1 METKFIDLRSDTVT
15 KPTIKM
21 RKAMMSAEV
30 GDDVYGE
37 DPTVNKLEEFAA
49 NLLGKESAIF
59 VCSGTMGNQI
69 AVKCHT
75 DIGDEVILEASSHIY
90 NFEMGMM
97 AAFSG
102 TLPRV
107 IEGKNGF
114 FDEEQLR
121 KAIRSDIYYLSKT
134 KLLCLENSH
143 NSAGGRVLSLEKSAS
158 LCKVAKDNGLKCH
171 LDGARIF
178 NAAIALK
185 TTAKEI
191 AKPYDSVM
199 FCISKGLSAPIGSLL
214 VGSKEFIAKA
224 RRVRKMLGGGMRQAG
239 VIAICGLIAFEEI
252 LPKLEEDHK
261 KAKIL
266 AEGASK
272 NKNFDLNLESVETN
286 IFMIK
291 VKNGKSADYFAKK
304 LKEMGIL
311 VSLNSSDTIRVVT
324 HKDISFEDAE
334 KVNTIFETIN

>member
-15 KPTIKM
+15 KPTKRM
-21 RKAMMSAEV
+21 REAMMSADV

-37 DPTVNKLEEFAA
+37 DPTVNKLEKVSA

-97 AAFSG
+97 SAFSG

-114 FDEEQLR
+114 FDEEQLV
-121 KAIRSDIYYLSKT
+121 KAIRPDIYYLSKT

-143 NSAGGRVLSLEKSAS
+143 NSAGGRVLSVEKSAS

-178 NAAIALK
+178 NSAIAQK

-252 LPKLEEDHK
+252 LPTLEDDHK
-261 KAKIL
+261 KAKLL
-266 AEGASK
+266 ALRASK
-272 NKNFDLNLESVETN
+272 NKNFKLNLESVETN

-291 VKNGKSADYFAKK
+291 VRNGNSANYYVNR
-304 LKEMGIL
+304 LKEIGIL
-311 VSLNSSDTIRVVT
+311 VSLNSSDTMRVVT

-334 KVNTIFETIN
+334 KACKIFETIN